1 MSFYSGF
8 LFVLKRTKFFS
19 SLRSSL
25 EVFHSGHF
33 WVSSTSAVKNVT
45 TIHDPICETCLVGE
59 RGNLLNLYEC
69 KKFVVDADSIIG
81 ISKSTS

>member
-8 LFVLKRTKFFS
+8 LFVLKQTKFFS

-33 WVSSTSAVKNVT
+33 CVSSTSAVKNVT
-45 TIHDPICETCLVGE
+45 AIHDPIYATCLAGE
-59 RGNLLNLYEC
+59 RGNLLNLLSV
-69 KKFVVDADSIIG
+69 KNL
-81 ISKSTS
+81 